1 MFRSFSFFSLLSSN
15 NFSRNSTC
23 VYVTNFTERIPIIRT
38 KPRSELSLAKAFS
51 YLREREN
58 HSLDIIR
65 ETLETFI
72 LQFVRKLLKAFRPI
86 TRIR

>member
-38 KPRSELSLAKAFS
+38 KPRSELSLSKAFS

>member
-1 MFRSFSFFSLLSSN
+1 MFRSFSFFSLLSFN

-38 KPRSELSLAKAFS
+38 KPRSELSLSKAFS

-65 ETLETFI
+65 ETLKTFI

>member
-15 NFSRNSTC
+15 NFSRNSTR

-38 KPRSELSLAKAFS
+38 KPRSELSLSKAFS

>member
-15 NFSRNSTC
+15 NFSRNSTR

-38 KPRSELSLAKAFS
+38 KPRSELSLSKAFS

-65 ETLETFI
+65 ETLKTFI

>member
-15 NFSRNSTC
+15 NFSRNSTR